1 MKLNIGC
8 GKVYKKGY
16 TNIDA
21 YDDTVADEI
30 QTATDLRFEDDSI
43 EKIDACQVIE
53 HLGFVESNYALAEWF
68 RVLKPGGN
76 LLVETPDIEAS
87 FKSFLK
93 ASDQDRRDLLI
104 WIFGIGTPGMK
115 HGLCFP
121 LSMLIDLLDRTGF
134 VDVRHTS
141 FASEK
146 NRPSLRIVC
155 KKPEVYSSS
164 QLIADFRKQVS
175 KRRIIDIKDETEA
188 LDLENL
194 IDFLVSRMKNLKET
208 GNEEDE
214 NAEILAEFAV
224 FNPKVA
230 SCLAQELEKN
240 GSLETAIEELDKI
253 RLPRILT
260 RLFMGIRITPG
271 KQKETFKLVHKMG
284 TEAIRKVILSYD
296 ESVLG
301 SLTKAA
307 SEMGERYQQ
316 EVKSFSEEALRR
328 LSDKLFHQGTKAFTL
343 RKYDEAGEKF
353 SGSILLFRDNILSY
367 VNLARIMKTLGN
379 RREADSNYDNAL
391 IMLSLFDYE
400 GNDTM
405 RKVIEEERQA
415 RKKVMEPILSLG
427 ELMSGA

>member
-1 MKLNIGC
+1 
-8 GKVYKKGY
+8 
-16 TNIDA
+16 
-21 YDDTVADEI
+21 
-30 QTATDLRFEDDSI
+30 
-43 EKIDACQVIE
+43 
-53 HLGFVESNYALAEWF
+53 
-68 RVLKPGGN
+68 
-76 LLVETPDIEAS
+76 
-87 FKSFLK
+87 
-93 ASDQDRRDLLI
+93 
-104 WIFGIGTPGMK
+104 
-115 HGLCFP
+115 
-121 LSMLIDLLDRTGF
+121 
-134 VDVRHTS
+134 
-141 FASEK
+141 
-146 NRPSLRIVC
+146 
-155 KKPEVYSSS
+155 
-164 QLIADFRKQVS
+164 
-175 KRRIIDIKDETEA
+175 
-188 LDLENL
+188 
-194 IDFLVSRMKNLKET
+194 
-208 GNEEDE
+208 
-214 NAEILAEFAV
+214 
-224 FNPKVA
+224 
-230 SCLAQELEKN
+230 
-240 GSLETAIEELDKI
+240 
-253 RLPRILT
+253 
-260 RLFMGIRITPG
+260 MGIRITPG

-379 RREADSNYDNAL
+379 RREAESNYDNAL